1 MAFRTSRNQTS
12 YGMPRRLGGALSAGL
27 RRGFAVLAMLAALF
41 ALPAAAFETTAP
53 TAILVDYGTGRV
65 LYQKDADTEIPPAS
79 LAKLMTIAVLF
90 DDLKQGRVQRDDRFV
105 VSQHAWRPGGASS

>member
-1 MAFRTSRNQTS
+1 
-12 YGMPRRLGGALSAGL
+12 MPRRLGGALSAGL

-65 LYQKDADTEIPPAS
+65 LYEKDADTEIPPAS

-90 DDLKQGRVQRDDRFV
+90 DDHTTLFYHVDSELTLEGLAILADRHI
-105 VSQHAWRPGGASS
+105 S